1 MTRCQMSIVA
11 ATVLAMSMSAGADPK
26 SCHIHPPAT
35 LREQDSEPVQ
45 FYPTI
50 QECERANLN
59 LYRGAGRCHCF
70 PDGYMNRDGVDDWRF
85 RQWDF
90 ETPPDRMP

>member
-1 MTRCQMSIVA
+1 MPIVTA
-11 ATVLAMSMSAGADPK
+11 VVLAISVSAGADSK
-26 SCHIHPPAT
+26 SCHIHPPGA
-35 LREQDSEPVQ
+35 LREQDPEPQ

-70 PDGYMNRDGVDDWRF
+70 PDGNMNRDGVDDWRF
-85 RQWDF
+85 RQWHL
-90 ETPPDRMP
+90 ETPPDRLP